1 MEDPSKAPGHPN
13 FAAIVNCLGDVDD
26 CEKRALGLSS
36 DQREDV
42 GCNAS
47 TSEGQWTPYAWSSG
61 SSAESSKFST
71 ERKCS
76 ISNAVTAPRALEG
89 GPNER

>member
-1 MEDPSKAPGHPN
+1 MEDLLKAPEHPTC
-13 FAAIVNCLGDVDD
+13 AAIVNCLSDVDD

-36 DQREDV
+36 DRREDV
-42 GCNAS
+42 GF
-47 TSEGQWTPYAWSSG
+47 TSITNEGQWTPYAWSSC